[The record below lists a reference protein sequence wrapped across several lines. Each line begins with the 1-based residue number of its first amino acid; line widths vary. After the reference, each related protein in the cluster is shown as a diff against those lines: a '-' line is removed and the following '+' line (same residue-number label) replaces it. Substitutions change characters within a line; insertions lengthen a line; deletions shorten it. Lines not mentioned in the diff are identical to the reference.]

1 MKFRQ
6 YTFFCG
12 AIPFTTHPPLFGTFS
27 WRKIFFGGLPSVV
40 GFWYRLQSIHH
51 SSQQKKTLHYQYW
64 WILNTNS
71 NYDWIKSM
79 IGTESIDCYY
89 WVVFGGQGLSPSYPI
104 IRWIEWYWVSG
115 GWVGGYPLP
124 LPCVW
129 FLPVIRRWVGVI
141 QTIRPHHQQGKV
153 KSGHHLQL
161 IKWEFT
167 KTTYTV
173 ATSQWHCPIALQL
186 HPTCGKSPKF
196 L

>member
-6 YTFFCG
+6 YIFCG
-12 AIPFTTHPPLFGTFS
+12 AIPFTTHPPFFLEEEFFLGVDFPQLSVFDTDYTQYTTVLNR
-27 WRKIFFGGLPSVV
+27 RKLCTINVD
-40 GFWYRLQSIHH
+40 GFW
-51 SSQQKKTLHYQYW
+51 TP
-64 WILNTNS
+64 NS
-71 NYDWIKSM
+71 NHDWIKSM

>member
-1 MKFRQ
+1 MGRSLLLL
-6 YTFFCG
+6 
-12 AIPFTTHPPLFGTFS
+12 THPFS
-27 WRKIFFGGLPSVV
+27 WRKNFFWGVDFPHLSVFDTDDTQYTTV
-40 GFWYRLQSIHH
+40 LNRRKLCTINVDGFSTPN
-51 SSQQKKTLHYQYW
+51 SSH
-64 WILNTNS
+64 
-71 NYDWIKSM
+71 DWIKSM